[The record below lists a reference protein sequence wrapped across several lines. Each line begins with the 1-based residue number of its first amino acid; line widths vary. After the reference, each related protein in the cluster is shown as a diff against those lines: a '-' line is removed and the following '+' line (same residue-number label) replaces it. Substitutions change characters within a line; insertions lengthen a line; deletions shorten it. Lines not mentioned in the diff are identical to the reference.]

1 MTQNLDFIQSFRNR
15 LKAHK
20 LEAEALDVMKRQII
34 NGIELG
40 EYDDLRDGDKIIA
53 DGLTITSYTVKRWGN
68 YSDAVK
74 QLQEQEQLEG
84 IAKLS
89 STLSYRFNLSD

>member
-1 MTQNLDFIQSFRNR
+1 MTQNPDLIESYRKR

-20 LEAEALDVMKRQII
+20 LEAEALDVMKKQII
-34 NGIELG
+34 NAIELG

-53 DGLTITSYTVKRWGN
+53 DGLTITSYTMKRWGN

-74 QLQEQEQLEG
+74 KLQEQEQLEG
-84 IAKLS
+84 PAKLS